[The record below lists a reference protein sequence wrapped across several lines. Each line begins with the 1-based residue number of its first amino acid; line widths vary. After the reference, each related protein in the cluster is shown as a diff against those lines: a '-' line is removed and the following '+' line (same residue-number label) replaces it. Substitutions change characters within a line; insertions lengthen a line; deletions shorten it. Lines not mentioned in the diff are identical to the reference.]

1 MAEEPRPFRVV
12 RLHAGDLGAA
22 DRVHEPR
29 DILGDEQALAAMHRE
44 DRIAARAELAEPG
57 VLRRGPLPEAGLVG
71 SVRLLVTSLEEARER
86 AVRRSR
92 EQPAVAEERLRL
104 VERVERP
111 VRRQPALEG
120 APCEKRLSCRGS
132 WPSALRTL
140 PRWSSGSG
148 AAAACG
154 SASAYCCSS
163 CSAQRSPCRRETR
176 FDTAVAVPA
185 MTAVL
190 AIPRRS
196 PGISLLLPLVV
207 V

>member
-140 PRWSSGSG
+140 PR
-148 AAAACG
+148 
-154 SASAYCCSS
+154 
-163 CSAQRSPCRRETR
+163 
-176 FDTAVAVPA
+176 
-185 MTAVL
+185 
-190 AIPRRS
+190 
-196 PGISLLLPLVV
+196 
-207 V
+207 